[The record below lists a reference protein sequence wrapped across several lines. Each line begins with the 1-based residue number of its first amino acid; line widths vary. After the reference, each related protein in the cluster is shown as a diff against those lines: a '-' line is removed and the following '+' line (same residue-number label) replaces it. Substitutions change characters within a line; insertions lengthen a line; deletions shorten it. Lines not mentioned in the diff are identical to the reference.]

1 MLEKKKKDFSEQCPC
16 TKNVFTN
23 AGYHRKNDCS
33 LVRNRKLEFSTNYF
47 VQLVDSVNCGHGE
60 VSEPDSWFSSL
71 ISG

>member
-1 MLEKKKKDFSEQCPC
+1 MLEKKKIFLNNALAQKNDFTS
-16 TKNVFTN
+16 
-23 AGYHRKNDCS
+23 AGYHRKNDRS